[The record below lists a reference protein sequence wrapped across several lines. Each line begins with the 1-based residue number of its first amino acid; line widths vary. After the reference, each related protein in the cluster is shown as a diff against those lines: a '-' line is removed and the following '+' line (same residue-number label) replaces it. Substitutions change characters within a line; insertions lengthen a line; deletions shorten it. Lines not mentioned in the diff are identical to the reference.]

1 VYIHYVVGQ
10 KGPEGPPRLVLV
22 TGVTGRHGGTGAT
35 VARLLRERG
44 IAVRVLV
51 RCPDAAPADDDLQ
64 VAVGDLHDRRSLL
77 GAIEGVDAAYFTY
90 PVGTGIV
97 DAAANFAAAARE
109 AHLQHLVV
117 MSMLPASP
125 GSPSDLG
132 RAQWLAEEIFR
143 WADLPT
149 ITLRIAAFFFE
160 NLELLHGREI
170 REEGVIRNSFG
181 DVAVS
186 WMSAADAARLAV
198 AALIEPQRFTE
209 SCVYPTGASVASHRE
224 VAALVAQQAGRPIR
238 HETITEAA
246 WRERLVELSVQD
258 ARINR
263 AMAQHIA
270 ALGAGVRT
278 NHQPNSV
285 YLDLVGEAPESISDA
300 ISSGRMHLA

>member
-1 VYIHYVVGQ
+1 VLNHVD
-10 KGPEGPPRLVLV
+10 PPQLVLV

-35 VARLLRERG
+35 VARLLRERN

-51 RCPDAAPADDDLQ
+51 RRPDAVPTEGDLQ
-64 VAVGDLHDRRSLL
+64 VALGDLHDRRSLL
-77 GAIEGVDAAYFTY
+77 EALTGVDAASFTY
-90 PVGTGIV
+90 PVSTGIV
-97 DAAANFAAAARE
+97 DAAANFAAAGRE

-132 RAQWLAEEIFR
+132 RSQWLAEEIFR
-143 WADLPT
+143 WADLST
-149 ITLRIAAFFFE
+149 ISLRIAAFFFE

-198 AALIEPQRFTE
+198 AALAEPLRFSE
-209 SCVYPTGASVASHRE
+209 SCVYPTGSSVASHRDI
-224 VAALVAQQAGRPIR
+224 AALVARQAGRPVR

-246 WRERLVELSVQD
+246 WRERLVELSDQD
-258 ARINR
+258 PRINP

-270 ALGAGVRT
+270 ALGAAVRT
-278 NHQPNSV
+278 DHQPNSV

-300 ISSGRMHLA
+300 IASGRLRLP

>member
-1 VYIHYVVGQ
+1 MYIHYVLNYVD
-10 KGPEGPPRLVLV
+10 PPQLVLV

-35 VARLLRERG
+35 VVRLLRERD

-51 RCPDAAPADDDLQ
+51 RRPEAVPTEGDLE
-64 VAVGDLHDRRSLL
+64 VALGDLHDRRSLL
-77 GAIEGVDAAYFTY
+77 EALKGVDAAYFTD
-90 PVGTGIV
+90 PVDTGIV
-97 DAAANFAAAARE
+97 DAAANFAAAGRE
-109 AHLQHLVV
+109 THLQHLVV

-132 RAQWLAEEIFR
+132 RSQWLAEEIFR
-143 WADLPT
+143 WADLSA

-170 REEGVIRNSFG
+170 REEGLIRNSFG

-198 AALIEPQRFTE
+198 AALTEPQRFRE
-209 SCVYPTGASVASHRE
+209 SCVYPTGTSVASYRDI
-224 VAALVAQQAGRPIR
+224 AALVAQQAGRPVR

-246 WRERLVELSVQD
+246 WRERLVELSDQD
-258 ARINR
+258 PRINP

-270 ALGAGVRT
+270 ALGAAVRAD
-278 NHQPNSV
+278 HSPNSV

-300 ISSGRMHLA
+300 IASGRLHLA